1 MKQIILLFHLFLII
15 ALICNA
21 IATPK
26 YDGKVRKEKDGSES
40 SYMIPPYMQSHAS
53 TLEILPDGSLAS
65 AWFSGEREEASGCA
79 IVFSTLRNGAWSSA
93 KTLSKRMGYSNQ
105 NPVLKFD
112 EIHSIL
118 HLFHSQAK
126 AESGES
132 EATIWHLESHD
143 LGKTWTEPAMWYSE
157 PGSFPRNRIIPNNH
171 DNSVI
176 FPFYSATRTNKKFH
190 KQNYAIF
197 GYSTP
202 DRNLSTS
209 EGWKMMPL
217 AGSAYLVQPSMVY
230 LNNTAS
236 FITFFRDR
244 RAKNIYSSSAKV
256 AESNDWSKPDTTV
269 LPNNKAGIEANTL
282 LNGNI
287 VMVFN
292 PQTSGRDPLAIAIS
306 KDNGKSWSCQRNL
319 QHGQSALLLSSND
332 TVEDDEGGNTLT
344 KKKSPHNEFSYP
356 SVLQTNDGA
365 IHVTYTYLRQTIK
378 YKRVDEDWICNH

>member
-1 MKQIILLFHLFLII
+1 MTKQAVVFIA
-15 ALICNA
+15 ALI
-21 IATPK
+21 ATVLCTAVTDAVK
-26 YDGKVRKEKDGSES
+26 YDGVVRKEADGSYS
-40 SYMIPPYMQSHAS
+40 GYMIPPYAESHAS
-53 TLEILPDGSLAS
+53 TLETLPDGRLAA
-65 AWFSGEREEASGCA
+65 AWFSGKKEEAPGCA
-79 IVFSTLRNGAWSSA
+79 IVFATLDNNVWSTAQ
-93 KTLSKRMGYSNQ
+93 TVSKREQYSNQ
-105 NPVLKFD
+105 NPVLFYD

-269 LPNNKAGIEANTL
+269 LPNNNAGIEANTL

-344 KKKSPHNEFSYP
+344 KKKSPHEFSYP

>member
-105 NPVLKFD
+105 NPVLFYS

-132 EATIWHLESHD
+132 KATIWHLESHD

-157 PGSFPRNRIIPNNH
+157 PGSFPRNRIIRNDD
-171 DNSVI
+171 DNSFI
-176 FPFYSATRTNKKFH
+176 FPFYSATNSNKKFDN
-190 KQNYAIF
+190 QNYAIF
-197 GYSTP
+197 GFGK
-202 DRNLSTS
+202 NLSS
-209 EGWKMMPL
+209 SNGWKMMPL
-217 AGSAYLVQPSMVY
+217 PGSAIL
-230 LNNTAS
+230 
-236 FITFFRDR
+236 
-244 RAKNIYSSSAKV
+244 
-256 AESNDWSKPDTTV
+256 
-269 LPNNKAGIEANTL
+269 
-282 LNGNI
+282 
-287 VMVFN
+287 
-292 PQTSGRDPLAIAIS
+292 
-306 KDNGKSWSCQRNL
+306 
-319 QHGQSALLLSSND
+319 
-332 TVEDDEGGNTLT
+332 
-344 KKKSPHNEFSYP
+344 
-356 SVLQTNDGA
+356 
-365 IHVTYTYLRQTIK
+365 
-378 YKRVDEDWICNH
+378 